1 MHVKDPIKVPF
12 YAPFSTFNNRMR
24 ALLKLCRKFDP
35 LVTLHSF
42 PYLFLQRKSVM
53 FRKNLTEMFLFLNW
67 TGVTHHTPLP
77 VVGILFRACARVHES
92 GNAMDAPQRDEP
104 GAQRSTLATA
114 IGVKA
119 DAWGHGK
126 LGGLLSGKLGDNRY
140 LVRVTPAIR
149 RRATALCTEY
159 MP

>member
-1 MHVKDPIKVPF
+1 MRNFPKQLRMSVSVQNSASELDGG
-12 YAPFSTFNNRMR
+12 YASLSLACCGHIIPRVST
-24 ALLKLCRKFDP
+24 
-35 LVTLHSF
+35 S
-42 PYLFLQRKSVM
+42 S
-53 FRKNLTEMFLFLNW
+53 
-67 TGVTHHTPLP
+67 
-77 VVGILFRACARVHES
+77 HES

-149 RRATALCTEY
+149 RRATALCTEC

>member
-1 MHVKDPIKVPF
+1 
-12 YAPFSTFNNRMR
+12 
-24 ALLKLCRKFDP
+24 
-35 LVTLHSF
+35 
-42 PYLFLQRKSVM
+42 
-53 FRKNLTEMFLFLNW
+53 MFLFLKN

-149 RRATALCTEY
+149 RRATALCTES